1 MKWNEDTKSQ
11 ILREFTGKNNSEQ
24 HDFMASAT
32 SSPTD
37 VQTRR
42 GFTSLMIRFSKDIYL
57 FVGAI
62 AVLELVSGIN
72 VLYPWMRI
80 YVFVG
85 TLLMIGSWIAK
96 VALTNVL
103 STTTPRQALAKL
115 DKRTRQ
121 GSGGPN
127 NLRFFVSEMQGWR
140 DQMEDAT
147 LCLLKLEEPL
157 SNASLFGI
165 FDGHGGPMV
174 AKICEQSF
182 PLEICRQAK
191 LTTDLSVAL
200 EKSYTEIDAFL
211 QTTGSLKNMRTSGS
225 SASIPLSRID
235 EPEGVKRENLFDFIG
250 STAVISVIRDNQI
263 FVSNAGDSRAIL
275 CRGGEAVELSRDHK
289 PESPRERS
297 RIENAGGRVSIVGP
311 CHRVDFGLNLSRA
324 LGDFLYK
331 RNADLPASHQ
341 KITAT
346 PEIVIEPIQA
356 NDEFLLMGCDGV
368 FELLSS
374 QQVINFVRFRLK
386 TGMDPKAVVESLLD
400 ECCSKDPQKT
410 LGRGTD
416 NETCIL
422 VLLNN
427 DSQEHH

>member
-1 MKWNEDTKSQ
+1 MSADL
-11 ILREFTGKNNSEQ
+11 IRHEQ
-24 HDFMASAT
+24 RGM
-32 SSPTD
+32 SSLF
-37 VQTRR
+37 VRV
-42 GFTSLMIRFSKDIYL
+42 SKDVYL

-62 AVLELVSGIN
+62 AVMEFISGVD

-96 VALTNVL
+96 IALSNAMANTA
-103 STTTPRQALAKL
+103 PRQMLAKL
-115 DKRTRQ
+115 DKKTRS

-127 NLRFFVSEMQGWR
+127 ELSFVVSEMQGWR
-140 DQMEDAT
+140 EQMEDT
-147 LCLLKLEEPL
+147 TISILKMNEPL
-157 SNASLFGI
+157 SNTSMFAI

-174 AKICEQSF
+174 SKICEQSF
-182 PLEICRQAK
+182 PLEICRQAGRSSS
-191 LTTDLSVAL
+191 LEDLSSVL
-200 EKSYTEIDAFL
+200 EKSYTEIDTFL
-211 QTTGSLKNMRTSGS
+211 QTTGSLKNMRHTGGS
-225 SASIPLSRID
+225 PILNQTVSRINSLTG
-235 EPEGVKRENLFDFIG
+235 ETEGIVRENLFDFIG
-250 STAVISVIRDNQI
+250 STAVVTLIRGKEI
-263 FVSNAGDSRAIL
+263 YVSNAGDSRAIL
-275 CRGGEAVELSRDHK
+275 CRNGNAVDLTRDHK

-341 KITAT
+341 KITAV
-346 PEIVIEPIQA
+346 PEIVKETLTDE
-356 NDEFLLMGCDGV
+356 DEFIILGCDGV
-368 FELLSS
+368 FELLSN

-386 TGMDPKAVVESLLD
+386 AGMEPRLIVESLLD

-416 NETCIL
+416 NESCIL
-422 VLLNN
+422 VLLNRISRGK
-427 DSQEHH
+427 DGVTK